1 MQIIENSK
9 ILILKNCILQKKKS
23 KEHSHANK
31 ENMLGKRPIEPTH
44 SNFTIAD
51 DSNTCK
57 NMIKSMIILSIL

>member
-1 MQIIENSK
+1 MWLIILLTSMYFV
-9 ILILKNCILQKKKS
+9 LQKKKS

-44 SNFTIAD
+44 TNFSIAD

-57 NMIKSMIILSIL
+57 QQVLPK